1 MVDIGAGTMDILYF
15 DNESPQHYKAVVKSP
30 VQTVAE
36 RAAGLPG
43 NLVVTGS
50 EMGGGPITEV
60 LRERAGQAQVVMSV
74 AAAATLSHRP
84 VFFRHRGIQ
93 VVDDAAAEE
102 MARRS
107 EYTHLILEDLETER
121 LRHIVTSFG
130 VPFEFEAVAVCAQDH
145 GVPPPGTSHL
155 VYRHQIN
162 CKVLERDPLPHALF
176 YRGSEVPVTLN
187 RLRSIAASAAKLPTD
202 EVYVWTAAWRP
213 FSVRPSMRWPV
224 PGKMSWCSTS
234 PPLTQS
240 GLRCRAASWPVFSS
254 TTPVTSR

>member
-1 MVDIGAGTMDILYF
+1 MSRFLMVDIGAGTMDILYF

-60 LRERAGQAQVVMSV
+60 LRERAGQAQVVMSA

-84 VFFRHRGIQ
+84 ERLRDWGIE

-107 EYTHLILEDLETER
+107 QYTHLILEDLETER
-121 LRHIVTSFG
+121 LRQIVTSFG

-145 GVPPPGTSHL
+145 GVPP
-155 VYRHQIN
+155 
-162 CKVLERDPLPHALF
+162 
-176 YRGSEVPVTLN
+176 
-187 RLRSIAASAAKLPTD
+187 
-202 EVYVWTAAWRP
+202 
-213 FSVRPSMRWPV
+213 
-224 PGKMSWCSTS
+224 
-234 PPLTQS
+234 
-240 GLRCRAASWPVFSS
+240 
-254 TTPVTSR
+254 